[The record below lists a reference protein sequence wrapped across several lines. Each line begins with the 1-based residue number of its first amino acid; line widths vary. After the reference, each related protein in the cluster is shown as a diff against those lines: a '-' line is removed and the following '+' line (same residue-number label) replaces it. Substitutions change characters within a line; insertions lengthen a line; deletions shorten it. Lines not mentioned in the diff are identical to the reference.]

1 MNEPIETVAL
11 EQLDIID
18 RMTAMLRELIKEL
31 SQYRRMDEE
40 EKMLEELLVKM
51 GGGAWC
57 GSP

>member
-51 GGGAWC
+51 GGGV
-57 GSP
+57 